1 MRLPLPLNRAPGA
14 CPGAELSRETPA
26 WAHIQSCFTAT
37 RRRSRQASSSLVVLQ
52 TVSEQSAGS
61 GLIHGERKEVAIP
74 STTLVKR
81 VGTGPP
87 PGVRCGRGSPH
98 AFGRSTSRIAR
109 RGVPRAH
116 RISPTE
122 IAPRFECRRAR
133 SCEVTRPP
141 LDLHSRFLPFTRPR
155 PCSMDRRSSAQTC
168 GLAKEGF

>member
-1 MRLPLPLNRAPGA
+1 MPWGRVIKRNTCVGIFNPALQLHAVARDKRPLP
-14 CPGAELSRETPA
+14 
-26 WAHIQSCFTAT
+26 
-37 RRRSRQASSSLVVLQ
+37 SLFYK

-61 GLIHGERKEVAIP
+61 GLIQRERKEVAIP